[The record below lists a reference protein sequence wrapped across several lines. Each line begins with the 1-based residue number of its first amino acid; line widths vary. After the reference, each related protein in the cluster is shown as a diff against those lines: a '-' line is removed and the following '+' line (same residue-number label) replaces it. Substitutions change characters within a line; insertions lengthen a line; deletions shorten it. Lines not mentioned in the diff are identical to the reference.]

1 MLMNVR
7 KTQTKQEFLKIPNA
21 SQTSLFNPE
30 VKWQTLAFLST
41 CWNISLEFFHLSSGF
56 LQPGWRFFQT
66 SCHGDVTCNQK
77 PGSGSCAQ
85 LSASLLD
92 GIINGDGALACQRL
106 PELPGLCCQMK
117 PTESDMTSV
126 QFLLQHCSRS
136 WVNTV
141 LKTVWGHSGQLVNTF
156 LPQPVFVCPL
166 GFNPTKSQCWTA
178 QWMLVSS
185 HSPAIWTTHS
195 VVNICPSS

>member
-1 MLMNVR
+1 MTNFSFPLNL
-7 KTQTKQEFLKIPNA
+7 LKHLTGVFPSFIR
-21 SQTSLFNPE
+21 
-30 VKWQTLAFLST
+30 
-41 CWNISLEFFHLSSGF
+41 FFP
-56 LQPGWRFFQT
+56 PGWRFFQT
-66 SCHGDVTCNQK
+66 PCHDDVTCNQK

-85 LSASLLD
+85 LSAVASPSLLD
-92 GIINGDGALACQRL
+92 GIINGGGALACQRL

-117 PTESDMTSV
+117 PTESDVTSF
-126 QFLLQHCSRS
+126 QFLLQHWSRS

-166 GFNPTKSQCWTA
+166 GFNPTKSQRWTA

-185 HSPAIWTTHS
+185 HLPAIWTTHS